1 MKTRTIPTLSI
12 LLSALIL
19 AAPAVHAKKRG
30 GDGGDSEGHRRK
42 GVELIDAKQFDQAI
56 VEFNKEVEAAPGE
69 PGAYRDRG
77 TAYRAAARAAELAGD
92 QAGASAKYSS
102 AVADFSKEIELGPK
116 DSAGYMERAQTQDL
130 VRQYDAALADANK
143 ALELKPDDAMSLKFR
158 GFAYIGLSQWDK
170 AVADFTAAIQKDP
183 NDPQSYDR
191 RAWANRNLKNFP
203 AAVEDYTILLQKT
216 PTSEDPLVKRGA
228 TYAAMTEYEKAI
240 ADYQAA
246 LKIKPDDYDTVQRMQ
261 YAQAQLAARNAP
273 PATPTPTPGVSLFTP
288 AKIFFGVVILVIIAV
303 VVRLMTR
310 GKPEEI
316 SSSRIR

>member
-1 MKTRTIPTLSI
+1 MKTRTILTLSI
-12 LLSALIL
+12 LSSALIL

-30 GDGGDSEGHRRK
+30 GDGDSEGHRRK
-42 GVELIDAKQFDQAI
+42 GIELFDAKQYAEAI
-56 VEFNKEVEAAPGE
+56 EEFNKAVEASPGE

-77 TAYRAAARAAELAGD
+77 VAYRAAARAAEAAGD
-92 QAGASAKYSS
+92 GGAAGARYSS
-102 AVADFSKEIELGPK
+102 AIADFSKEIELAPK
-116 DSAGYMERAQTQDL
+116 DATGYLERAQTEDFQ
-130 VRQYDAALADANK
+130 RQYDAAVADANK
-143 ALELKPDDAMSLKFR
+143 ALELKPDDPLAIKFR
-158 GFAYIGLSQWDK
+158 GFAYVGLSQWDK
-170 AVADFTAAIQKDP
+170 AVADFTVAIQKDA

-203 AAVEDYTILLQKT
+203 AAIEDYGIILQKD
-216 PTSEDPLVKRGA
+216 PNSEDALVKRGA

-303 VVRLMTR
+303 LVRLMTR